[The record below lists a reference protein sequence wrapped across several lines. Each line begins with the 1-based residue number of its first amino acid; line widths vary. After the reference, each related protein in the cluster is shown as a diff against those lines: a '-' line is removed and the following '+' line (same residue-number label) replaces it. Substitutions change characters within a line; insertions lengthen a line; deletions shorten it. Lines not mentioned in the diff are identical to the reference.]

1 MEIRKM
7 FTKRD
12 QEDYD
17 DLQNIISEVYEKW
30 GHKHFMDE
38 DIVELA
44 DETKNII
51 RESSDYRYLR
61 LFSVHEIEA
70 EIESF
75 RNDIEEINRLK
86 REG

>member
-12 QEDYD
+12 EEDYE

-30 GHKHFMDE
+30 GHKHFMNE

-44 DETKNII
+44 DETLHII
-51 RESSDYRYLR
+51 KKSSDYRYLR
-61 LFSVHEIEA
+61 LFNIHEIENQV
-70 EIESF
+70 ESF
-75 RNDIEEINRLK
+75 RDDIKEINRLK

>member
-12 QEDYD
+12 EEDYE
-17 DLQNIISEVYEKW
+17 DLQNIINEVYEKYS
-30 GHKHFMDE
+30 HNHFMDE

-44 DETKNII
+44 DETLSII
-51 RESSDYRYLR
+51 KKSSDYRYLR
-61 LFSVHEIEA
+61 LFNVHEIGNQ
-70 EIESF
+70 IESF
-75 RNDIEEINRLK
+75 RDDIEEINRLK